1 MKLPIKIALFLMALL
16 SVMAACTNKNA
27 SQRATQ
33 TNTDK
38 RYSYEYVK
46 KISVTQPK
54 KALQVLQHAE
64 EHKLMSPI
72 DINILRSKVYYNS
85 MLDYKK
91 ATFYAEA
98 ALNDSDINNRPEQ
111 LMSLL
116 YLAAL
121 EYYNCGNYAK
131 CLNMADRAITT
142 GYKYDNRQLVGKV
155 LTTMGQCHS
164 EIGNVG
170 HAINCF
176 DRSIIIFKDEVKKS
190 PNWNLY
196 YALTTSNA
204 LKANTYLEMKQY
216 KELFQMKTEY
226 EGTLKKL
233 NTLPEGISGV
243 NDLANATFYSIY
255 AIGYEETG
263 NHAEG
268 SALYDKLIV
277 TRAANTPE
285 GATFVVPYLML
296 TKHYNEAL
304 SKVNEMES
312 VWTRSGKDSID
323 YNYIHNIL
331 ANKAKTLQAMGRY
344 KESLETGIRAYDL
357 NDSLNRRIKAQN
369 ALRVSEQLGKKMLK
383 KHIERQE
390 TLLRINHIAN
400 IVIGALLVICIGLMI
415 IGFRINKKLKAKNQA
430 ASTLVKELLLYKKQ
444 LMDHL
449 AADEANNAKNNR
461 KTLEANDDKQ
471 QQYDEFLRMEKM
483 VIDRGLFLQPKL
495 ERSDVAKEMGI
506 STSHFNEL
514 FARFSDQS
522 FTNFINDLRMEHAA
536 KLLKDKSNYTI
547 EAIANE
553 CGVPIRQTFYRLFS
567 KKFGMTPAEYRN
579 VVADE

>member
-1 MKLPIKIALFLMALL
+1 M
-16 SVMAACTNKNA
+16 VACTSKYA
-27 SQRATQ
+27 SPRATQ

-54 KALQVLQHAE
+54 KALQMLQHAE
-64 EHKLMSPI
+64 EHKLMSPL
-72 DINILRSKVYYNS
+72 DINILRSTVYYNS

-98 ALNDSDINNRPEQ
+98 ALNDTDINNRPEQ

-121 EYYNCGNYAK
+121 EYYNGGNYAK
-131 CLNMADRAITT
+131 CLKMADRAITT
-142 GYKYDNRQLVGKV
+142 GYKYDNRELVGKV

-170 HAINCF
+170 HAINSF
-176 DRSIIIFKDEVKKS
+176 DRSIIIFKGEVKKS

-204 LKANTYLEMKQY
+204 LKANTYLELKQY

-226 EGTLKKL
+226 EGTLNKL
-233 NTLPEGISGV
+233 NTLPEDISGV

-263 NHAEG
+263 NHAQG

-285 GATFVVPYLML
+285 GATFVVPYLMQ

-312 VWTRSGKDSID
+312 VWTRSGKDTID

-344 KESLETGIRAYDL
+344 KESMETGIRAYDL

-383 KHIERQE
+383 KYIERQD
-390 TLLRINHIAN
+390 TLLRINHIAD
-400 IVIGALLVICIGLMI
+400 IIIGALLVICVGLI
-415 IGFRINKKLKAKNQA
+415 INGFRINKKLKARNQA
-430 ASTLVKELLLYKKQ
+430 ASTLVNELLLYKKQ
-444 LMDHL
+444 LMDYL
-449 AADEANNAKNNR
+449 AADEANNAKNNS
-461 KTLEANDDKQ
+461 KPLEANDDKQ
-471 QQYDEFLRMEKM
+471 QQCDEFLRMEKM
-483 VIDRGLFLQPKL
+483 IIDRGLFLQPKL

-506 STSHFNEL
+506 STSHFNEM

-522 FTNFINDLRMEHAA
+522 FTNFINNLHMEHAA

-567 KKFGMTPAEYRN
+567 KKFGMTPAEYRRSM
-579 VVADE
+579 AEE

>member
-1 MKLPIKIALFLMALL
+1 MKLPIKIALFLMTLL
-16 SVMAACTNKNA
+16 WVMAACTNKDA
-27 SQRATQ
+27 SLRATQ
-33 TNTDK
+33 PNTDK

-72 DINILRSKVYYNS
+72 DINILRSMVYYNS

-111 LMSLL
+111 LMNLL
-116 YLAAL
+116 HMAAL
-121 EYYNCGNYAK
+121 EYYNCGDYAK
-131 CLNMADRAITT
+131 CLNIADRAITT
-142 GYKYDNRQLVGKV
+142 GYKYNNRRLVAQV

-164 EIGNVG
+164 EIGNMG

-176 DRSIIIFKDEVKKS
+176 DRSITIFKGEVNKS
-190 PNWNLY
+190 PKWQLY

-204 LKANTYLEMKQY
+204 LKANAYLEMKQY
-216 KELFQMKTEY
+216 KELFQMKPEY
-226 EGTLKKL
+226 EGALKKL
-233 NTLPEGISGV
+233 NTLHEDISGV
-243 NDLANATFYSIY
+243 NDQANATFYSIY
-255 AIGYEETG
+255 AIGYEESG
-263 NHAEG
+263 NHAQG

-285 GATFVVPYLML
+285 GATFVIPYLML

-331 ANKAKTLQAMGRY
+331 ANKAKTLQALGRY

-383 KHIERQE
+383 KYIERQDRI
-390 TLLRINHIAN
+390 LRINHIAN

-430 ASTLVKELLLYKKQ
+430 ASTLVNELLLYKKQ

-461 KTLEANDDKQ
+461 ETLEANDDKQ

-522 FTNFINDLRMEHAA
+522 FTNFINNLRMEHAA

-579 VVADE
+579 VVANE

>member
-1 MKLPIKIALFLMALL
+1 M
-16 SVMAACTNKNA
+16 VACTSKYA
-27 SQRATQ
+27 SPRATQ

-54 KALQVLQHAE
+54 KALQMLQHAE
-64 EHKLMSPI
+64 EHKLMSPL
-72 DINILRSKVYYNS
+72 DINILRSMVYYNS

-121 EYYNCGNYAK
+121 EYYNRGNYAK
-131 CLNMADRAITT
+131 CLKMADRAITT
-142 GYKYDNRQLVGKV
+142 GYKYDNRELVGKV

-204 LKANTYLEMKQY
+204 LKANTYLELKQY

-226 EGTLKKL
+226 EGTLNKL
-233 NTLPEGISGV
+233 NTLPEDISGV

-263 NHAEG
+263 NHAQG

-285 GATFVVPYLML
+285 GATFVVPYLMQ

-312 VWTRSGKDSID
+312 VWTRSGKDTID

-344 KESLETGIRAYDL
+344 KESMETGIRAYDL

-383 KHIERQE
+383 KYIERQD
-390 TLLRINHIAN
+390 TLLRINHIAD
-400 IVIGALLVICIGLMI
+400 IIIGALLVICIGLI
-415 IGFRINKKLKAKNQA
+415 INGFRINKKLKARNQA
-430 ASTLVKELLLYKKQ
+430 ASTLVNELLLYKKQ

-449 AADEANNAKNNR
+449 AADEANNAKNNS
-461 KTLEANDDKQ
+461 KPLEANDDKQ

-483 VIDRGLFLQPKL
+483 IIDRGLFLQPKL

-506 STSHFNEL
+506 STSHFNEM

-522 FTNFINDLRMEHAA
+522 FTNFINNLRMEHAA

-567 KKFGMTPAEYRN
+567 KKFGMTPAEYRRSM
-579 VVADE
+579 AEE

>member
-1 MKLPIKIALFLMALL
+1 
-16 SVMAACTNKNA
+16 
-27 SQRATQ
+27 
-33 TNTDK
+33 
-38 RYSYEYVK
+38 
-46 KISVTQPK
+46 
-54 KALQVLQHAE
+54 
-64 EHKLMSPI
+64 MSPI
-72 DINILRSKVYYNS
+72 DINILRSMVYYNS
-85 MLDYKK
+85 TLDYKK
-91 ATFYAEA
+91 AIFYAEA

-116 YLAAL
+116 YMAAL

-142 GYKYDNRQLVGKV
+142 GYKYDNRQLVGQV

-176 DRSIIIFKDEVKKS
+176 DRSIIIFKGEVKKS
-190 PNWNLY
+190 PKWNLY

-204 LKANTYLEMKQY
+204 LKANAYLEMKQY
-216 KELFQMKTEY
+216 KELFQMKPEY

-263 NHAEG
+263 NHAQG

-312 VWTRSGKDSID
+312 VWTRSGKDTID

-383 KHIERQE
+383 KYIERQD

-430 ASTLVKELLLYKKQ
+430 ASTLVNELLLYKKQ
-444 LMDHL
+444 LMEHL

>member
-1 MKLPIKIALFLMALL
+1 MKLPIKIALFLMTLL
-16 SVMAACTNKNA
+16 WVMAACTNKDA
-27 SQRATQ
+27 SLRATQ
-33 TNTDK
+33 PNTDK

-72 DINILRSKVYYNS
+72 DINILRSMVYYNS

-111 LMSLL
+111 LMNLL
-116 YLAAL
+116 HMAAL
-121 EYYNCGNYAK
+121 EYYNCGDYAK
-131 CLNMADRAITT
+131 CLNIADRAITT
-142 GYKYDNRQLVGKV
+142 GYKYNNRRLVAQV

-164 EIGNVG
+164 EIGNMG

-176 DRSIIIFKDEVKKS
+176 DRSITIFKGEVNKS
-190 PNWNLY
+190 PKWQLY

-204 LKANTYLEMKQY
+204 LKANAYLEMKQY
-216 KELFQMKTEY
+216 KELFQMKPEY
-226 EGTLKKL
+226 EGALKKL
-233 NTLPEGISGV
+233 NTLHEDISGV
-243 NDLANATFYSIY
+243 NDQANATFYSIY
-255 AIGYEETG
+255 AIGYEESG
-263 NHAEG
+263 NHAQG

-285 GATFVVPYLML
+285 GATFVIPYLML

-312 VWTRSGKDSID
+312 VWNRSGKDSID

-331 ANKAKTLQAMGRY
+331 ANKAKTLQALGRY

-383 KHIERQE
+383 KYIERQDRI
-390 TLLRINHIAN
+390 LRINHIAN

-430 ASTLVKELLLYKKQ
+430 ASTLVNELLLYKKQ

-461 KTLEANDDKQ
+461 ETLEANDDKQ

-522 FTNFINDLRMEHAA
+522 FTNFINNLRMEHAA

>member
-1 MKLPIKIALFLMALL
+1 MKTPIKIALFLMALL
-16 SVMAACTNKNA
+16 GVMVACTSKDA
-27 SQRATQ
+27 SQGATPS
-33 TNTDK
+33 NTDK

-72 DINILRSKVYYNS
+72 DINILRSMVYYNS

-111 LMSLL
+111 LMNLL
-116 YLAAL
+116 HMAAL
-121 EYYNCGNYAK
+121 EYYNCGDYAK
-131 CLNMADRAITT
+131 CLNIADRAITT
-142 GYKYDNRQLVGKV
+142 GYKYNNRRLVAQV

-164 EIGNVG
+164 EIGNMG

-176 DRSIIIFKDEVKKS
+176 DRSITIFKGEVKKS
-190 PNWNLY
+190 PKWQLY

-204 LKANTYLEMKQY
+204 LKANAYLEMKQY
-216 KELFQMKTEY
+216 KELFQMKPEY
-226 EGTLKKL
+226 EGALKKL

-243 NDLANATFYSIY
+243 NDMANATYYSIY
-255 AIGYEETG
+255 AIGYEEMG
-263 NHAEG
+263 NHAQG
-268 SALYDKLIV
+268 SAMYDKLIV

-285 GATFVVPYLML
+285 GATFLVPYLML
-296 TKHYNEAL
+296 TKHYHEAL
-304 SKVNEMES
+304 NKVNEMES
-312 VWTRSGKDSID
+312 LWIRSGKDSVD

-331 ANKAKTLQAMGRY
+331 ANKAKTLQALGRY

-357 NDSLNRRIKAQN
+357 NDSLNRRIKTQN

-383 KHIERQE
+383 KYIERQD
-390 TLLRINHIAN
+390 TLLRINHIAI
-400 IVIGALLVICIGLMI
+400 IVIGTLLGVCIGLMI
-415 IGFRINKKLKAKNQA
+415 LGFRINKKLKAKNQA
-430 ASTLVKELLLYKKQ
+430 ASTLINELLLYKKR

-449 AADEANNAKNNR
+449 AADEANNTKNNH
-461 KTLEANDDKQ
+461 KGNDAVDTGQ
-471 QQYDEFLRMEKM
+471 QQYDEYLRIEKVVM
-483 VIDRGLFLQPKL
+483 DKALFLQPKL
-495 ERSDVAKEMGI
+495 ERSDVAKGMGI
-506 STSHFNEL
+506 STNHFNDL
-514 FARFSDQS
+514 FGKFSDQS
-522 FTNFINDLRMEHAA
+522 FTNFINNLRMEHAA

>member
-16 SVMAACTNKNA
+16 SVMVACTSKYA
-27 SQRATQ
+27 SPRATQ

-54 KALQVLQHAE
+54 KALQMLQHAE
-64 EHKLMSPI
+64 EHKLMSPL
-72 DINILRSKVYYNS
+72 DINILRSMVYYNS

-121 EYYNCGNYAK
+121 EYYNRGNYSK
-131 CLNMADRAITT
+131 CLKMADRAITT
-142 GYKYDNRQLVGKV
+142 GYKYDNRELVGKV

-204 LKANTYLEMKQY
+204 LKANTYLELKQY

-226 EGTLKKL
+226 EGTLNKL
-233 NTLPEGISGV
+233 NTLPEDISGV

-263 NHAEG
+263 NHAQG

-285 GATFVVPYLML
+285 GATFVVPYLMQ

-312 VWTRSGKDSID
+312 VWTRSGKDTID

-344 KESLETGIRAYDL
+344 KESMETGIRAYDL

-383 KHIERQE
+383 KYIERQD
-390 TLLRINHIAN
+390 TLLRINHIAD
-400 IVIGALLVICIGLMI
+400 IIIGALLVICIGLI
-415 IGFRINKKLKAKNQA
+415 INGFRINKKLKARNQA
-430 ASTLVKELLLYKKQ
+430 ASTLVNELLLYKKQ

-449 AADEANNAKNNR
+449 AADEANNAKNNS
-461 KTLEANDDKQ
+461 KPLEANDDKQ

-483 VIDRGLFLQPKL
+483 IIDRGLFLQPKL

-506 STSHFNEL
+506 STSHFNEM

-522 FTNFINDLRMEHAA
+522 FTNFINNLRMEHAA

-567 KKFGMTPAEYRN
+567 KKFGMTPAEYRRSM
-579 VVADE
+579 AEE

>member
-16 SVMAACTNKNA
+16 SVMVACTSKYA
-27 SQRATQ
+27 SPRATQ

-54 KALQVLQHAE
+54 KALQMLQHAE
-64 EHKLMSPI
+64 EHKLMSPL
-72 DINILRSKVYYNS
+72 DINILRSTVYYNS

-98 ALNDSDINNRPEQ
+98 ALNDTDINNRPEQ

-121 EYYNCGNYAK
+121 EYYNGGNYAK
-131 CLNMADRAITT
+131 CLKMADRAITT
-142 GYKYDNRQLVGKV
+142 GYKYDNRELVGKV

-170 HAINCF
+170 HAINSF
-176 DRSIIIFKDEVKKS
+176 DRSIIIFKGEVKKS

-204 LKANTYLEMKQY
+204 LKANTYLELKQY

-226 EGTLKKL
+226 EGTLNKL
-233 NTLPEGISGV
+233 NTLPEDISGV

-263 NHAEG
+263 NHAQG

-285 GATFVVPYLML
+285 GATFVVPYLMQ

-312 VWTRSGKDSID
+312 VWTRSGKDTID

-344 KESLETGIRAYDL
+344 KESMETGIRAYDL

-383 KHIERQE
+383 KYIERQD
-390 TLLRINHIAN
+390 TLLRINHIAD
-400 IVIGALLVICIGLMI
+400 IIIGALLVICVGLI
-415 IGFRINKKLKAKNQA
+415 INGFRINKKLKARNQA
-430 ASTLVKELLLYKKQ
+430 ASTLVNELLLYKKQ
-444 LMDHL
+444 LMDYL
-449 AADEANNAKNNR
+449 AADEANNAKNNS
-461 KTLEANDDKQ
+461 KPLEANDDKQ
-471 QQYDEFLRMEKM
+471 QQCDEFLRMEKM
-483 VIDRGLFLQPKL
+483 IIDRGLFLQPKL

-506 STSHFNEL
+506 STSHFNEM

-522 FTNFINDLRMEHAA
+522 FTNFINNLHMEHAA

-567 KKFGMTPAEYRN
+567 KKFGMTPAEYRRSM
-579 VVADE
+579 AEE

>member
-1 MKLPIKIALFLMALL
+1 MALL
-16 SVMAACTNKNA
+16 SVMVACTSKYA

-72 DINILRSKVYYNS
+72 DINILRSMVYYNS

-98 ALNDSDINNRPEQ
+98 ALNDPDIKHRPEQ

-216 KELFQMKTEY
+216 KELFQMKPEY
-226 EGTLKKL
+226 EGTLNKL
-233 NTLPEGISGV
+233 NTLPEDISGV

-285 GATFVVPYLML
+285 GATFVVPYLMQ

-304 SKVNEMES
+304 SKVNELES
-312 VWTRSGKDSID
+312 VWTRSGKDTID
-323 YNYIHNIL
+323 YNYI

-383 KHIERQE
+383 KYIERQD
-390 TLLRINHIAN
+390 TLLRINHIAD
-400 IVIGALLVICIGLMI
+400 IIIGALLAICIGLI
-415 IGFRINKKLKAKNQA
+415 INGFRINKKLKAKNQA
-430 ASTLVKELLLYKKQ
+430 ASTLVNELLLYKKQ

-449 AADEANNAKNNR
+449 AADEANNAKNNS

-471 QQYDEFLRMEKM
+471 QQYDEFLRMEKT

-506 STSHFNEL
+506 STSHFNEM

-522 FTNFINDLRMEHAA
+522 FTNFINNLRMEHAA

-567 KKFGMTPAEYRN
+567 KKFGMTPAEYRRSM
-579 VVADE
+579 AEE

>member
-16 SVMAACTNKNA
+16 SVMVACTSKYA

-54 KALQVLQHAE
+54 KALQMLQHAE

-72 DINILRSKVYYNS
+72 DINILRSMVYYNS
-85 MLDYKK
+85 MLDHKK

-121 EYYNCGNYAK
+121 EYYNRGNYAK
-131 CLNMADRAITT
+131 CLKMADRAITT
-142 GYKYDNRQLVGKV
+142 GYKYDNRELVGKV
-155 LTTMGQCHS
+155 LTTLGQCHS

-216 KELFQMKTEY
+216 KELFQMKPEY
-226 EGTLKKL
+226 EGTLNKL
-233 NTLPEGISGV
+233 NTLPEDISGV

-285 GATFVVPYLML
+285 GATFVVPYLMQ

-312 VWTRSGKDSID
+312 VWTRSGKDAID

-383 KHIERQE
+383 KYIERQD
-390 TLLRINHIAN
+390 TLLRIKHIAD
-400 IVIGALLVICIGLMI
+400 IIFGALLAICIGLI
-415 IGFRINKKLKAKNQA
+415 INGFRINKKLKAKNQA
-430 ASTLVKELLLYKKQ
+430 ASTLVNELLLYKKQ

-461 KTLEANDDKQ
+461 KTPEANDDKQ

-506 STSHFNEL
+506 STSHFNEM

-522 FTNFINDLRMEHAA
+522 FTNFINNLRMEHAA

-567 KKFGMTPAEYRN
+567 KKFGMTPAEYRRSM
-579 VVADE
+579 AEE

>member
-16 SVMAACTNKNA
+16 SVMAACTNKDT

-33 TNTDK
+33 PNTDK

-72 DINILRSKVYYNS
+72 DLNILRSMVYYNS

-111 LMSLL
+111 LMNLL
-116 YLAAL
+116 HMAAL
-121 EYYNCGNYAK
+121 EYYNCGDYAK
-131 CLNMADRAITT
+131 CLNIADRAITT
-142 GYKYDNRQLVGKV
+142 GYKYNNRRLVAQV

-164 EIGNVG
+164 EIGNMG

-176 DRSIIIFKDEVKKS
+176 DRSITIFKSEVKKS
-190 PNWNLY
+190 PKWNLY

-204 LKANTYLEMKQY
+204 LKANAYLEMKQY
-216 KELFQMKTEY
+216 KELFQMKPEY

-263 NHAEG
+263 NHAQG

-285 GATFVVPYLML
+285 GATFVIPYLML

-331 ANKAKTLQAMGRY
+331 ANKAKTLQALGRY

-383 KHIERQE
+383 KYIERQDRI
-390 TLLRINHIAN
+390 LRINHIAN

-430 ASTLVKELLLYKKQ
+430 ASTLVNELLLYKKQ

-461 KTLEANDDKQ
+461 ETLEATDDKQ

-522 FTNFINDLRMEHAA
+522 FTNFINNLRMEHAA

>member
-1 MKLPIKIALFLMALL
+1 M
-16 SVMAACTNKNA
+16 VACTSKYA
-27 SQRATQ
+27 SPRATQ

-54 KALQVLQHAE
+54 KALQMLQHAE
-64 EHKLMSPI
+64 EHKLMSPL
-72 DINILRSKVYYNS
+72 DINILRSTVYYNS

-121 EYYNCGNYAK
+121 EYYNRGNYAK
-131 CLNMADRAITT
+131 CLKMADRAITT
-142 GYKYDNRQLVGKV
+142 GYKYDNRELVGKV

-204 LKANTYLEMKQY
+204 LKANTYLDMKQY

-226 EGTLKKL
+226 EGTLNKL
-233 NTLPEGISGV
+233 NTLPEDISGV

-263 NHAEG
+263 NHAQG

-285 GATFVVPYLML
+285 GATFVVPYLMQ

-383 KHIERQE
+383 KYIERQD
-390 TLLRINHIAN
+390 TLLRINHIAD
-400 IVIGALLVICIGLMI
+400 IIIGALLVICIGLI
-415 IGFRINKKLKAKNQA
+415 INGFRINKKLKARNQA
-430 ASTLVKELLLYKKQ
+430 ASTLVNELLLYKKQ

-449 AADEANNAKNNR
+449 AADEANNAKNNS
-461 KTLEANDDKQ
+461 KPLEANDDKQ

-483 VIDRGLFLQPKL
+483 IIDRGLFLQPKL

-506 STSHFNEL
+506 STSHFNEM

-522 FTNFINDLRMEHAA
+522 FTNFINNLRMEHAA

-567 KKFGMTPAEYRN
+567 KKFGMTPAEYRRSM
-579 VVADE
+579 AEE

>member
-16 SVMAACTNKNA
+16 SVMVACTSKYA

-54 KALQVLQHAE
+54 KALQMLQHAE
-64 EHKLMSPI
+64 EHKLMSPL
-72 DINILRSKVYYNS
+72 DINILRSMVYYNS

-121 EYYNCGNYAK
+121 EYYNRGNYAK
-131 CLNMADRAITT
+131 CLKMADRAITT
-142 GYKYDNRQLVGKV
+142 GYKYDNRQFVGKV

-216 KELFQMKTEY
+216 KELFQMKPEY
-226 EGTLKKL
+226 EGTLNKL
-233 NTLPEGISGV
+233 NTLPEDISGV

-285 GATFVVPYLML
+285 GATFVVPYLMQ

-312 VWTRSGKDSID
+312 VWTRSGKDTID

-344 KESLETGIRAYDL
+344 KESLETGMRAYDL

-383 KHIERQE
+383 KYIERQD
-390 TLLRINHIAN
+390 TLLRINHIAD
-400 IVIGALLVICIGLMI
+400 IIIGAMLAICIGLI
-415 IGFRINKKLKAKNQA
+415 INGFRINKKLKARNQA
-430 ASTLVKELLLYKKQ
+430 ASTLVNELLLYKKQ

-449 AADEANNAKNNR
+449 AADEANNAKNNS
-461 KTLEANDDKQ
+461 KPLEANDDKQ

-483 VIDRGLFLQPKL
+483 IIDRGLFLQPKL

-506 STSHFNEL
+506 STSHFNEM

-522 FTNFINDLRMEHAA
+522 FTNFINNLRMEHAA

-567 KKFGMTPAEYRN
+567 KKFGMTPAEYRRSM
-579 VVADE
+579 AEE

>member
-16 SVMAACTNKNA
+16 SVMVACTSKYA

-54 KALQVLQHAE
+54 KALQMLQHAE

-72 DINILRSKVYYNS
+72 DINILRSMVYYNS

-121 EYYNCGNYAK
+121 EYYNRGNYAK

-142 GYKYDNRQLVGKV
+142 GYKYDNRELVGKV

-216 KELFQMKTEY
+216 KELFQMKPEY
-226 EGTLKKL
+226 EGTLNKL
-233 NTLPEGISGV
+233 NTLPEDISGV

-285 GATFVVPYLML
+285 GATFVVPYLMQ

-312 VWTRSGKDSID
+312 VWTRSGKDTID

-383 KHIERQE
+383 KYIERQD
-390 TLLRINHIAN
+390 TLLRINHIAD
-400 IVIGALLVICIGLMI
+400 IIIGALLAICIGLMI
-415 IGFRINKKLKAKNQA
+415 NGFRINKKLKAKNQA
-430 ASTLVKELLLYKKQ
+430 ASTLVNELLLYKKQ

-449 AADEANNAKNNR
+449 AADEANNAKNNS

-471 QQYDEFLRMEKM
+471 QQYDEFLRMEKT

-506 STSHFNEL
+506 STSHFNEM

-522 FTNFINDLRMEHAA
+522 FTNFINNLRMEHAA

-567 KKFGMTPAEYRN
+567 KKFGMTPAEYRRSM
-579 VVADE
+579 AEE

>member
-1 MKLPIKIALFLMALL
+1 M
-16 SVMAACTNKNA
+16 VACTSKYA
-27 SQRATQ
+27 SPRATQ

-54 KALQVLQHAE
+54 KALQMLQHAE
-64 EHKLMSPI
+64 EHKLMSPL
-72 DINILRSKVYYNS
+72 DINILRSTVYYNS

-98 ALNDSDINNRPEQ
+98 ALNDTDINNRPEQ

-121 EYYNCGNYAK
+121 EYYNGGNYAK
-131 CLNMADRAITT
+131 CLKMADRAITT
-142 GYKYDNRQLVGKV
+142 GYKYDNRELVGKV

-170 HAINCF
+170 HAINSF
-176 DRSIIIFKDEVKKS
+176 DRSIIIFKGEVKKS

-204 LKANTYLEMKQY
+204 LKANTYLELKQY

-226 EGTLKKL
+226 EGTLNKL
-233 NTLPEGISGV
+233 NTLPEDISGV

-263 NHAEG
+263 NHAQG

-285 GATFVVPYLML
+285 GATFVVPYLMQ

-312 VWTRSGKDSID
+312 VWTRSGKDTID

-344 KESLETGIRAYDL
+344 KESKETGIRAYDL

-383 KHIERQE
+383 KYIERQD
-390 TLLRINHIAN
+390 TLLRINHIAD
-400 IVIGALLVICIGLMI
+400 IIIGALLVICVGLI
-415 IGFRINKKLKAKNQA
+415 INGFRINKKLKARNQA
-430 ASTLVKELLLYKKQ
+430 ASTLVNELLLYKKQ
-444 LMDHL
+444 LMDYL
-449 AADEANNAKNNR
+449 AADEANNAKNNS
-461 KTLEANDDKQ
+461 KPLEANDDKQ
-471 QQYDEFLRMEKM
+471 QQCDEFLRMEKM
-483 VIDRGLFLQPKL
+483 IIDRGLFLQPKL

-506 STSHFNEL
+506 STSHFNEM

-522 FTNFINDLRMEHAA
+522 FTNFINNLHMEHAA

-567 KKFGMTPAEYRN
+567 KKFGMTPAEYRRSM
-579 VVADE
+579 AEE

>member
-1 MKLPIKIALFLMALL
+1 MKLPIKIALFLMTLL
-16 SVMAACTNKNA
+16 WVMAACTNKDA
-27 SQRATQ
+27 SLRATQ
-33 TNTDK
+33 PNTDK

-72 DINILRSKVYYNS
+72 DINILRSMVYYNS

-111 LMSLL
+111 LMNLL
-116 YLAAL
+116 HMAAL

-131 CLNMADRAITT
+131 CLNIADRAITT
-142 GYKYDNRQLVGKV
+142 GYKYNNRRLVAQV

-164 EIGNVG
+164 EIGNMG

-176 DRSIIIFKDEVKKS
+176 DRSITIFKGEVNKS
-190 PNWNLY
+190 PKWQLY

-204 LKANTYLEMKQY
+204 LKANAYLEMKQY
-216 KELFQMKTEY
+216 KELFQMKPEY
-226 EGTLKKL
+226 EGALKKL
-233 NTLPEGISGV
+233 NTLHEDISGV
-243 NDLANATFYSIY
+243 NDQANATFYSIY
-255 AIGYEETG
+255 AIGYEESG
-263 NHAEG
+263 NHAQG

-285 GATFVVPYLML
+285 GATFVIPYLML

-312 VWTRSGKDSID
+312 VWNRSGKDSID

-331 ANKAKTLQAMGRY
+331 ANKAKTLQALGRY

-383 KHIERQE
+383 KYIERQDRI
-390 TLLRINHIAN
+390 LRINHIAN

-415 IGFRINKKLKAKNQA
+415 VGFRINKKLKAKNQA
-430 ASTLVKELLLYKKQ
+430 ASTLVNELLLYKKQ

-461 KTLEANDDKQ
+461 ETLEANDDKQ

-522 FTNFINDLRMEHAA
+522 FTNFINNLRMEHAA

-579 VVADE
+579 VVANE

>member
-1 MKLPIKIALFLMALL
+1 MALL
-16 SVMAACTNKNA
+16 GVMVACTSKDA
-27 SQRATQ
+27 SQGATPS
-33 TNTDK
+33 NTDK

-54 KALQVLQHAE
+54 KALQVLQQAE
-64 EHKLMSPI
+64 KQKLMSPI
-72 DINILRSKVYYNS
+72 DINILRSLVYYNS

-111 LMSLL
+111 LMNLL

-121 EYYNCGNYAK
+121 VYYNCGNYAK

-142 GYKYDNRQLVGKV
+142 GYKYNNRRLVAQV
-155 LTTMGQCHS
+155 LSTMGQCHS
-164 EIGNVG
+164 EIGNAG

-176 DRSIIIFKDEVKKS
+176 DRSITIYKNEVKKS

-216 KELFQMKTEY
+216 KELFQMKPDY
-226 EGTLKKL
+226 EGALKKL

-243 NDLANATFYSIY
+243 NDMANATYYSIY
-255 AIGYEETG
+255 AIGYEEMG
-263 NHAEG
+263 NHAQG
-268 SALYDKLIV
+268 SAMYDKLIV

-285 GATFVVPYLML
+285 GATFLVPYLML
-296 TKHYNEAL
+296 TKHYHEAL
-304 SKVNEMES
+304 NKVNEMES
-312 VWTRSGKDSID
+312 LWIRSGKDSVD

-331 ANKAKTLQAMGRY
+331 ANKAKTLQALGRY

-357 NDSLNRRIKAQN
+357 NDSLNRRIKTQN

-383 KHIERQE
+383 KYIERQD
-390 TLLRINHIAN
+390 TLLRINHIAI
-400 IVIGALLVICIGLMI
+400 IVIGTLLGVCIGLMI
-415 IGFRINKKLKAKNQA
+415 LGFRINKKLKAKNQA
-430 ASTLVKELLLYKKQ
+430 ASTLINELLLYKKR

-449 AADEANNAKNNR
+449 AADEANNTKNNH
-461 KTLEANDDKQ
+461 KGNDAVDTGQ
-471 QQYDEFLRMEKM
+471 QQYDEYLRIEKVVM
-483 VIDRGLFLQPKL
+483 DKALFLQPKL

-506 STSHFNEL
+506 STNHFNDL
-514 FARFSDQS
+514 F
-522 FTNFINDLRMEHAA
+522 
-536 KLLKDKSNYTI
+536 
-547 EAIANE
+547 
-553 CGVPIRQTFYRLFS
+553 G
-567 KKFGMTPAEYRN
+567 
-579 VVADE
+579 

>member
-16 SVMAACTNKNA
+16 SVMVACTSKYA

-54 KALQVLQHAE
+54 KALQMLQHAE
-64 EHKLMSPI
+64 EHKLMSPL
-72 DINILRSKVYYNS
+72 DINILRSTVYYNS

-121 EYYNCGNYAK
+121 EYYNRGNYAK

-216 KELFQMKTEY
+216 KELFQMKPEY
-226 EGTLKKL
+226 EGTLNKL
-233 NTLPEGISGV
+233 NTLPEDISGV

-285 GATFVVPYLML
+285 GATFVVPYLMQ

-312 VWTRSGKDSID
+312 VWTRSGKDTID

-331 ANKAKTLQAMGRY
+331 TNKAKTLQAMGRY

-383 KHIERQE
+383 KYIERQD
-390 TLLRINHIAN
+390 TLLRINHIAD
-400 IVIGALLVICIGLMI
+400 IIIGALLAICIGLI
-415 IGFRINKKLKAKNQA
+415 INGFRINKKLKAKNQA
-430 ASTLVKELLLYKKQ
+430 ASTLVNELLLYKKQ

-461 KTLEANDDKQ
+461 KTPEANDDKQ
-471 QQYDEFLRMEKM
+471 QQYDEFLRMEKT

-506 STSHFNEL
+506 STSHFNEM

-522 FTNFINDLRMEHAA
+522 FTNFINNLRMEHAA

-547 EAIANE
+547 EAIATE

-567 KKFGMTPAEYRN
+567 KKFGMTPAEYRRSM
-579 VVADE
+579 AEE

>member
-16 SVMAACTNKNA
+16 SVMVACTSKYA

-72 DINILRSKVYYNS
+72 DINILRSMVYYNS

-98 ALNDSDINNRPEQ
+98 ALNDSDIKHRPEQ

-176 DRSIIIFKDEVKKS
+176 DRSIIIFKGEVKKS

-216 KELFQMKTEY
+216 KELFQMKPEY
-226 EGTLKKL
+226 EGTLNKL
-233 NTLPEGISGV
+233 NTLPEDISGV

-285 GATFVVPYLML
+285 GATFVVPYLMQ

-312 VWTRSGKDSID
+312 VWTRSGKDTID

-331 ANKAKTLQAMGRY
+331 ANKAKTLQAMGR
-344 KESLETGIRAYDL
+344 
-357 NDSLNRRIKAQN
+357 
-369 ALRVSEQLGKKMLK
+369 
-383 KHIERQE
+383 
-390 TLLRINHIAN
+390 
-400 IVIGALLVICIGLMI
+400 
-415 IGFRINKKLKAKNQA
+415 
-430 ASTLVKELLLYKKQ
+430 
-444 LMDHL
+444 
-449 AADEANNAKNNR
+449 
-461 KTLEANDDKQ
+461 
-471 QQYDEFLRMEKM
+471 
-483 VIDRGLFLQPKL
+483 
-495 ERSDVAKEMGI
+495 
-506 STSHFNEL
+506 
-514 FARFSDQS
+514 
-522 FTNFINDLRMEHAA
+522 
-536 KLLKDKSNYTI
+536 
-547 EAIANE
+547 
-553 CGVPIRQTFYRLFS
+553 
-567 KKFGMTPAEYRN
+567 
-579 VVADE
+579 

>member
-16 SVMAACTNKNA
+16 SVMVACTSKYA
-27 SQRATQ
+27 SQRVTQ

-54 KALQVLQHAE
+54 KALQMLQHAE

-72 DINILRSKVYYNS
+72 DINILRSMVYYNS
-85 MLDYKK
+85 TLDYKK
-91 ATFYAEA
+91 AIFYAEA

-131 CLNMADRAITT
+131 CLNMADRTITT
-142 GYKYDNRQLVGKV
+142 GYKYDNRQLVGQV

-176 DRSIIIFKDEVKKS
+176 DRSIIIFKGEVKKS
-190 PNWNLY
+190 PKWNLY

-204 LKANTYLEMKQY
+204 LKANAYLEMKQY

-226 EGTLKKL
+226 EGTLNKL
-233 NTLPEGISGV
+233 NTLPEDISGV

-263 NHAEG
+263 NHAQG

-285 GATFVVPYLML
+285 GATFVVPYLMQ

-344 KESLETGIRAYDL
+344 KESMETGIRAYDL

-383 KHIERQE
+383 KYIERQD
-390 TLLRINHIAN
+390 TLLRINHIAD
-400 IVIGALLVICIGLMI
+400 IIIGALLVICIGLI
-415 IGFRINKKLKAKNQA
+415 INGFRINKKLKARNQA
-430 ASTLVKELLLYKKQ
+430 ASTLVNELLLY
-444 LMDHL
+444 
-449 AADEANNAKNNR
+449 
-461 KTLEANDDKQ
+461 KQ

-483 VIDRGLFLQPKL
+483 IIDRGLFLQPKL

-506 STSHFNEL
+506 STSHFNEM

-522 FTNFINDLRMEHAA
+522 FTNFINNLRMEHAA

-553 CGVPIRQTFYRLFS
+553 SGVPIRQTFYRLFS
-567 KKFGMTPAEYRN
+567 KKFGMTPAEYRRSM
-579 VVADE
+579 AEE

>member
-1 MKLPIKIALFLMALL
+1 MNLPIKIALFLMALL
-16 SVMAACTNKNA
+16 SVMVACTSKYA

-72 DINILRSKVYYNS
+72 DINILRSMVYYNS

-98 ALNDSDINNRPEQ
+98 ALNDPDIKHRPEQ

-216 KELFQMKTEY
+216 KELFQMKPEY
-226 EGTLKKL
+226 EGTLNKL
-233 NTLPEGISGV
+233 NTLPEDISGV

-285 GATFVVPYLML
+285 GATFVVPYLMQ

-304 SKVNEMES
+304 SKVNELES
-312 VWTRSGKDSID
+312 VWTRSGKDTID

-383 KHIERQE
+383 KYIERQE
-390 TLLRINHIAN
+390 TLLRINHIAD
-400 IVIGALLVICIGLMI
+400 IIIGALLAICIGLI
-415 IGFRINKKLKAKNQA
+415 INGFRINKKLKAKTKRPPRS
-430 ASTLVKELLLYKKQ
+430 STNCCYTRSSSWTTWRPTKPTTRKQ
-444 LMDHL
+444 SQGPSRPTTTS
-449 AADEANNAKNNR
+449 N
-461 KTLEANDDKQ
+461 
-471 QQYDEFLRMEKM
+471 
-483 VIDRGLFLQPKL
+483 
-495 ERSDVAKEMGI
+495 S
-506 STSHFNEL
+506 STTS
-514 FARFSDQS
+514 S
-522 FTNFINDLRMEHAA
+522 
-536 KLLKDKSNYTI
+536 
-547 EAIANE
+547 
-553 CGVPIRQTFYRLFS
+553 
-567 KKFGMTPAEYRN
+567 
-579 VVADE
+579 

>member
-16 SVMAACTNKNA
+16 SVMVACTSKYA

-54 KALQVLQHAE
+54 KALQMLQHAE
-64 EHKLMSPI
+64 EHKLMSPL
-72 DINILRSKVYYNS
+72 DINILRSMVYYNS

-121 EYYNCGNYAK
+121 EYYNRGNYAK
-131 CLNMADRAITT
+131 CLKMADRAITT
-142 GYKYDNRQLVGKV
+142 GYKYDNRELVGKV

-176 DRSIIIFKDEVKKS
+176 DRSIIFFKGEVKKS

-216 KELFQMKTEY
+216 KELFQMKTDY
-226 EGTLKKL
+226 EGTLNKL
-233 NTLPEGISGV
+233 NTLPEDISGV

-263 NHAEG
+263 NHAQG
-268 SALYDKLIV
+268 STLYDKLIV

-285 GATFVVPYLML
+285 GATFVVPYLMQ

-312 VWTRSGKDSID
+312 VWTRSGKDTID

-383 KHIERQE
+383 KYIERQD
-390 TLLRINHIAN
+390 TLLRINHIAD
-400 IVIGALLVICIGLMI
+400 IIIGTLLVICIGLMI
-415 IGFRINKKLKAKNQA
+415 NGFRINKKLKARNQA
-430 ASTLVKELLLYKKQ
+430 ASTLVNELLLYKKQ

-449 AADEANNAKNNR
+449 AADEANNAKNNS
-461 KTLEANDDKQ
+461 KPLEANDDKQ
-471 QQYDEFLRMEKM
+471 QQCDEFLRMEKM

-506 STSHFNEL
+506 STSHFNEM

-522 FTNFINDLRMEHAA
+522 FTNFINNLRMEHAA

-567 KKFGMTPAEYRN
+567 KKFGMTPAEYRRSM
-579 VVADE
+579 AEE

>member
-16 SVMAACTNKNA
+16 SVMVACTSKYA
-27 SQRATQ
+27 SPRATQ

-54 KALQVLQHAE
+54 KALQMLQHAE
-64 EHKLMSPI
+64 EHKLMSPL
-72 DINILRSKVYYNS
+72 DINILRSMVYYNS

-121 EYYNCGNYAK
+121 EYYNRGNYAK
-131 CLNMADRAITT
+131 CLKMADRAITT
-142 GYKYDNRQLVGKV
+142 GYKYDNRELVGKV

-176 DRSIIIFKDEVKKS
+176 DRSIIIFKGEVKKS

-204 LKANTYLEMKQY
+204 LKANTYLDMKQY

-226 EGTLKKL
+226 EGTLNKL
-233 NTLPEGISGV
+233 NTLPEDISGV

-263 NHAEG
+263 NHAQG

-285 GATFVVPYLML
+285 GATFVVPYLMQ

-312 VWTRSGKDSID
+312 VWTRSGKDTID

-383 KHIERQE
+383 KYIERQD

-400 IVIGALLVICIGLMI
+400 IIIGALLVICIGLMI
-415 IGFRINKKLKAKNQA
+415 NGFRINKKLKARNQA
-430 ASTLVKELLLYKKQ
+430 ATTLVNELLLYKKQ

-449 AADEANNAKNNR
+449 AADEANNAKNNS
-461 KTLEANDDKQ
+461 KPLEANDDKQ
-471 QQYDEFLRMEKM
+471 QQCDEFLRMEKM

-506 STSHFNEL
+506 STSHFNEM

-522 FTNFINDLRMEHAA
+522 FTNFINNLRMEHAA

-567 KKFGMTPAEYRN
+567 KKFGMTPAEYRRSM
-579 VVADE
+579 AEE

>member
-1 MKLPIKIALFLMALL
+1 MKLPIKIALFLMTLL
-16 SVMAACTNKNA
+16 WVMAACTNKDA
-27 SQRATQ
+27 SLRATQ
-33 TNTDK
+33 PNTDK

-72 DINILRSKVYYNS
+72 DINILRSMVYYNS

-111 LMSLL
+111 LMNLL
-116 YLAAL
+116 HMAAL
-121 EYYNCGNYAK
+121 EYYNCGDYAK
-131 CLNMADRAITT
+131 CLNIADRAITT
-142 GYKYDNRQLVGKV
+142 GYKYNNRRLVAQV

-164 EIGNVG
+164 EIGNMG

-176 DRSIIIFKDEVKKS
+176 DRSITIFKGEVNKS
-190 PNWNLY
+190 PKWQLY

-204 LKANTYLEMKQY
+204 LKANAYLEMKQY
-216 KELFQMKTEY
+216 KELFQMKPEY
-226 EGTLKKL
+226 EGALKKL
-233 NTLPEGISGV
+233 NTLHEDISGV
-243 NDLANATFYSIY
+243 NDQANATFYSIY
-255 AIGYEETG
+255 AIGYEESG
-263 NHAEG
+263 NHAQG

-285 GATFVVPYLML
+285 GATFVIPYLML

-312 VWTRSGKDSID
+312 VWNRSGKDSID

-331 ANKAKTLQAMGRY
+331 ANKAKTLQALGHY

-383 KHIERQE
+383 KYIERQDRI
-390 TLLRINHIAN
+390 LRINHIAN

-430 ASTLVKELLLYKKQ
+430 ASTLVNELLLYKKQ

-461 KTLEANDDKQ
+461 ETLEANDDKQ

-522 FTNFINDLRMEHAA
+522 FTNFINNLRMEHAA

>member
-1 MKLPIKIALFLMALL
+1 M
-16 SVMAACTNKNA
+16 VACTSKYA
-27 SQRATQ
+27 SPRATQ

-54 KALQVLQHAE
+54 KALQMLQHAE
-64 EHKLMSPI
+64 EHKLMSPL
-72 DINILRSKVYYNS
+72 DINILRSTVYYNS

-98 ALNDSDINNRPEQ
+98 ALNDTDINNRPEQ

-121 EYYNCGNYAK
+121 EYYNGGNYAK
-131 CLNMADRAITT
+131 CLKMADRAITT
-142 GYKYDNRQLVGKV
+142 GYKYDNRELVGKV

-170 HAINCF
+170 HAINSF
-176 DRSIIIFKDEVKKS
+176 DRSIIIFKGEVKKS

-204 LKANTYLEMKQY
+204 LKANTYLELKQY

-226 EGTLKKL
+226 EGTLNKL
-233 NTLPEGISGV
+233 NTLPEDISGV

-263 NHAEG
+263 NHAQG

-285 GATFVVPYLML
+285 GATFVVPYLMQ

-312 VWTRSGKDSID
+312 VWTRSGKDTID

-344 KESLETGIRAYDL
+344 KESMETGIRAYDL

-383 KHIERQE
+383 KYIERQD
-390 TLLRINHIAN
+390 TLLRINHIAD
-400 IVIGALLVICIGLMI
+400 IIIGALLVICVGLI
-415 IGFRINKKLKAKNQA
+415 INGFRINKKLKARNQA
-430 ASTLVKELLLYKKQ
+430 ASTLVNELLLYKKQ
-444 LMDHL
+444 LMDYL
-449 AADEANNAKNNR
+449 AADEANNAKNNS
-461 KTLEANDDKQ
+461 KPLEANDDKQ
-471 QQYDEFLRMEKM
+471 QQCDEFLRMEKM
-483 VIDRGLFLQPKL
+483 IIDRGLFLQPKL

-506 STSHFNEL
+506 STSHFNEM

-522 FTNFINDLRMEHAA
+522 FTNFINNLRMEHAA

-567 KKFGMTPAEYRN
+567 KKFGMTPAEYRRSM
-579 VVADE
+579 AEE

>member
-1 MKLPIKIALFLMALL
+1 
-16 SVMAACTNKNA
+16 
-27 SQRATQ
+27 
-33 TNTDK
+33 
-38 RYSYEYVK
+38 
-46 KISVTQPK
+46 
-54 KALQVLQHAE
+54 
-64 EHKLMSPI
+64 
-72 DINILRSKVYYNS
+72 
-85 MLDYKK
+85 
-91 ATFYAEA
+91 
-98 ALNDSDINNRPEQ
+98 
-111 LMSLL
+111 MSLL

-121 EYYNCGNYAK
+121 EYYNRGNYAK
-131 CLNMADRAITT
+131 CLKMADRAITT
-142 GYKYDNRQLVGKV
+142 GYKYDNRELVGKV

-176 DRSIIIFKDEVKKS
+176 DRSIIIFKGEVKKS

-204 LKANTYLEMKQY
+204 LKANTYLDMKQY

-226 EGTLKKL
+226 EGTLNKL
-233 NTLPEGISGV
+233 NTLPEDISGV

-263 NHAEG
+263 NHAQG

-285 GATFVVPYLML
+285 GATFVVPYLMQ

-344 KESLETGIRAYDL
+344 KESMETGIRAYDL

-383 KHIERQE
+383 KYIERQD
-390 TLLRINHIAN
+390 TLLRINHIAD
-400 IVIGALLVICIGLMI
+400 IIIGALLVICIGLI
-415 IGFRINKKLKAKNQA
+415 INGFRINKKLKARNQA
-430 ASTLVKELLLYKKQ
+430 ASTLVNELLLYKKQ

-449 AADEANNAKNNR
+449 AADEANNAKNNS
-461 KTLEANDDKQ
+461 KPLEANDDKQ

-483 VIDRGLFLQPKL
+483 IIDRGLFLQPKL

-506 STSHFNEL
+506 STSHFNEM

-522 FTNFINDLRMEHAA
+522 FTNFINNLRMEHAA

-567 KKFGMTPAEYRN
+567 KKFGMTPAEYRRSM
-579 VVADE
+579 AEE

>member
-16 SVMAACTNKNA
+16 SVMAACTNKDT

-33 TNTDK
+33 PNTDK

-72 DINILRSKVYYNS
+72 DLNILRSMVYYNS

-111 LMSLL
+111 LMNLL
-116 YLAAL
+116 HMAAL
-121 EYYNCGNYAK
+121 EYYNCGDYAK
-131 CLNMADRAITT
+131 CLNIADRAITT
-142 GYKYDNRQLVGKV
+142 GYKYNNRRLVAQV

-164 EIGNVG
+164 EIGNMG

-176 DRSIIIFKDEVKKS
+176 DRSITIFKGEVNKS
-190 PNWNLY
+190 PKWQLY

-204 LKANTYLEMKQY
+204 LKANAYLEMKQY
-216 KELFQMKTEY
+216 KELFQMKPEY
-226 EGTLKKL
+226 EGALKKL
-233 NTLPEGISGV
+233 NTLHEDISGV
-243 NDLANATFYSIY
+243 NDQANATFYSIY
-255 AIGYEETG
+255 AIGYEESG
-263 NHAEG
+263 NHAQG

-285 GATFVVPYLML
+285 GATFVIPYLML

-304 SKVNEMES
+304 TKVNEMES

-331 ANKAKTLQAMGRY
+331 ANKAKTLQALGRY

-383 KHIERQE
+383 KYIERQDRI
-390 TLLRINHIAN
+390 LRINHIAN

-430 ASTLVKELLLYKKQ
+430 ASTLVNELLLYKKQ

-461 KTLEANDDKQ
+461 ETLEANDDKQ

-522 FTNFINDLRMEHAA
+522 FTNFINNLRMEHAA

>member
-16 SVMAACTNKNA
+16 SVMVACTSKYA
-27 SQRATQ
+27 SPRATQ

-54 KALQVLQHAE
+54 KALQMLQHAE
-64 EHKLMSPI
+64 EHKLMSPL
-72 DINILRSKVYYNS
+72 DINILRSTVYYNS

-98 ALNDSDINNRPEQ
+98 ALNDTDINNRPEQ

-121 EYYNCGNYAK
+121 EYYNGGNYAK
-131 CLNMADRAITT
+131 CLKMADRAITT
-142 GYKYDNRQLVGKV
+142 GYKYDNRELVGKV

-170 HAINCF
+170 HAINSF
-176 DRSIIIFKDEVKKS
+176 DRSIIIFKGEVKKS

-204 LKANTYLEMKQY
+204 LKANTYLELKQY

-226 EGTLKKL
+226 EGTLNKL
-233 NTLPEGISGV
+233 NTLPEDISGV

-263 NHAEG
+263 NHAQG

-285 GATFVVPYLML
+285 GATFVVPYLMQ

-312 VWTRSGKDSID
+312 VWTRSGKDTID

-344 KESLETGIRAYDL
+344 KESMETGIRAYDL

-383 KHIERQE
+383 KYIERQD
-390 TLLRINHIAN
+390 TLLRINHIAD
-400 IVIGALLVICIGLMI
+400 IIIGALLVICVGLI
-415 IGFRINKKLKAKNQA
+415 INGFRINKKLKARNQA
-430 ASTLVKELLLYKKQ
+430 ASTLVNELLLYKKQ
-444 LMDHL
+444 LMDYL
-449 AADEANNAKNNR
+449 AADEANNAKNNS
-461 KTLEANDDKQ
+461 KPLEANDDKQ
-471 QQYDEFLRMEKM
+471 QQCDEFLRMEKM
-483 VIDRGLFLQPKL
+483 IIDRGLFLQPKL

-506 STSHFNEL
+506 STSHFNEM

-522 FTNFINDLRMEHAA
+522 FTNFINNLRMEHAA

-567 KKFGMTPAEYRN
+567 KKFGMTPAEYRRSM
-579 VVADE
+579 AEE

>member
-1 MKLPIKIALFLMALL
+1 MKLPIKIALFLMTLL
-16 SVMAACTNKNA
+16 WVMAACTNKDA
-27 SQRATQ
+27 SLRATQ
-33 TNTDK
+33 PNTDK

-72 DINILRSKVYYNS
+72 DINILRSMVYYNS

-111 LMSLL
+111 LMNLL
-116 YLAAL
+116 HMAAL

-131 CLNMADRAITT
+131 CLNIADRAITT
-142 GYKYDNRQLVGKV
+142 GYKYNNRRLVAQV

-164 EIGNVG
+164 EIGNMG

-176 DRSIIIFKDEVKKS
+176 DRSITIFKGEVNKS
-190 PNWNLY
+190 PKWQLY

-204 LKANTYLEMKQY
+204 LKANAYLEMKQY
-216 KELFQMKTEY
+216 KELFQMKPEY
-226 EGTLKKL
+226 EGALKKL
-233 NTLPEGISGV
+233 NTLHEDISGV
-243 NDLANATFYSIY
+243 NDQANATFYSIY
-255 AIGYEETG
+255 AIGYEESG
-263 NHAEG
+263 NHAQG

-285 GATFVVPYLML
+285 GATFVIPYLML

-312 VWTRSGKDSID
+312 VWNRSGKDSID

-331 ANKAKTLQAMGRY
+331 ANKAKTLQALGRY

-383 KHIERQE
+383 KYIERQDRI
-390 TLLRINHIAN
+390 LRINHIAN

-430 ASTLVKELLLYKKQ
+430 ASTLVNELLLYKKQ

-461 KTLEANDDKQ
+461 ETLEANDDKQ

-522 FTNFINDLRMEHAA
+522 FTNFINNLRMEHAA

-579 VVADE
+579 VVANE

>member
-1 MKLPIKIALFLMALL
+1 
-16 SVMAACTNKNA
+16 
-27 SQRATQ
+27 
-33 TNTDK
+33 
-38 RYSYEYVK
+38 
-46 KISVTQPK
+46 
-54 KALQVLQHAE
+54 
-64 EHKLMSPI
+64 
-72 DINILRSKVYYNS
+72 
-85 MLDYKK
+85 
-91 ATFYAEA
+91 
-98 ALNDSDINNRPEQ
+98 
-111 LMSLL
+111 MSLL

-121 EYYNCGNYAK
+121 EYYNRGNYAK
-131 CLNMADRAITT
+131 CLKMADRAITT
-142 GYKYDNRQLVGKV
+142 GYKYDNRELVGKV

-176 DRSIIIFKDEVKKS
+176 DRSIIIFKGEVKKS

-204 LKANTYLEMKQY
+204 LKANTYLELKQY
-216 KELFQMKTEY
+216 KELFLMKTEY
-226 EGTLKKL
+226 EGTLNKL
-233 NTLPEGISGV
+233 NTMPEDISGV

-285 GATFVVPYLML
+285 GATFVVPYLMQ

-312 VWTRSGKDSID
+312 VWTRSGKDTID

-344 KESLETGIRAYDL
+344 KESMETGIRAYDL

-383 KHIERQE
+383 KYIERQD
-390 TLLRINHIAN
+390 TLLRINHIAD
-400 IVIGALLVICIGLMI
+400 IIIGALLVICIGLMI
-415 IGFRINKKLKAKNQA
+415 NGFRINKKLKARNQA
-430 ASTLVKELLLYKKQ
+430 ASTLVNELLLYKKQ

-449 AADEANNAKNNR
+449 AADEANNAKNNS
-461 KTLEANDDKQ
+461 KPLEANDDKQ

-483 VIDRGLFLQPKL
+483 IIDRGLFLQPKL

-506 STSHFNEL
+506 STSHFNEM

-522 FTNFINDLRMEHAA
+522 FTNFINNLRMEHAA

-567 KKFGMTPAEYRN
+567 KKFGMTPAEYRRSM
-579 VVADE
+579 AEE